1 MINVFYI
8 FESGNLNEKTYN
20 KFIDTGK
27 ISVKVLKKIAVKV
40 TKNETLNEMELTV
53 FYAKTADINEI
64 ILNLHK

>member
-64 ILNLHK
+64 ILKLHK

>member
-27 ISVKVLKKIAVKV
+27 ISVKVLKKFAVS
-40 TKNETLNEMELTV
+40 
-53 FYAKTADINEI
+53 
-64 ILNLHK
+64 